1 MAVVSLVGTP
11 RQALQQLIVDENPG
25 LGVFPI
31 DQFTLGRPR
40 EQFQRRT
47 SLQILGRAGK
57 SSEQLMSGNVTV
69 FYNRVDIAHLVYGQ
83 HPLPVFGS
91 TTTHGVLLA
100 MAKYWGIEISP
111 EFVADEPIDTS
122 ASQVTLRFLDDQYL
136 LMQPSV
142 TFSMSWSDTVDIA
155 AQWRSTKL
163 DGLPLPWP
171 YPNPLSTLWS
181 VAALPGLATPELVFN
196 MPEHS
201 KRWDVTTAESVAFAA
216 SRVVDGPYSPE
227 ALVRTVREACKNAMP
242 WVCVE
247 HEQTPWNLWASSIA
261 YNGPADG
268 EMAIAYTHVLRI
280 RPNSAYFHEGTGDI
294 SIYYTVE

>member
-1 MAVVSLVGTP
+1 MAVVSLTGTP
-11 RQALQQLIVDENPG
+11 RQALQQLIVAENPG
-25 LGVFPI
+25 LGVFPL

-57 SSEQLMSGNVTV
+57 ANEQLMSGNRTV
-69 FYNRVDIAHLVYGQ
+69 FYNRVDLAHLVQGQ

-100 MAKYWGIEISP
+100 MAKYWGIVISP
-111 EFVADEPIDTS
+111 EFVVDEPIDTQS
-122 ASQVTLRFLDDQYL
+122 GQVTLRFLDDQYL
-136 LMQPSV
+136 VMQSSV
-142 TFSMSWSDTVDIA
+142 TFAIKWSDTVDIA
-155 AQWRSTKL
+155 SLWRSTAL
-163 DGLPLPWP
+163 DGLQLPWP
-171 YPNPLSTLWS
+171 YPKPLRTVWANTELS
-181 VAALPGLATPELVFN
+181 GLAMPDLVFN

-201 KRWDVTTAESVAFAA
+201 KRWDVTTPASVEFAA

-227 ALVRTVREACKNAMP
+227 LLASVMREACKSAMP

-247 HEQTPWNLWASSIA
+247 HEQTKWNLWASSIV

-268 EMAIAYTHVLRI
+268 ELALAYTHVLRI
-280 RPNSAYFHEGTGDI
+280 RPNRTYFHEGTGDI